1 MRLTALGSESGW
13 LQRWQHGSGEERP
26 AGRVPPAAEQ
36 ARDLGADHHPRDQQ

>member
-1 MRLTALGSESGW
+1 MRLTALGSEAGW
-13 LQRWQHGSGEERP
+13 LQGRQHGPGEERS